1 MILSELIQR
10 SPIRIFEQS
19 INGGLKPGE
28 IGIIASPNGVGKT
41 SVLVQLALDKLMQ
54 GKKVI
59 HVSFTQHTHYVPI
72 WYEDIF
78 NEFINSKNLENTA
91 EVKND
96 LVKNRVLMNFN
107 QDGVTKEQILRSLR
121 AMIIE
126 GGFKADSI
134 IIDGFDFN
142 RAASNSAALGSAAAL
157 GSTAALGSDSAS
169 GILSGSGIYSD
180 SANTSGI
187 KASFEAVKNF
197 ATELGVSVW
206 YSCSVKDDGSQY
218 DNENIPVVLNSF
230 IDFIDVVIILQP
242 KQDFIE
248 LSISKDRGS
257 IITKLNTAELA
268 PMRLDPKT
276 LLILEA

>member
-41 SVLVQLALDKLMQ
+41 SVLVQLALDKLLQ
-54 GKKVI
+54 GRKVI
-59 HVSFTQHTHYVPI
+59 HVSFTQHTQYVPV

-78 NEFINSKNLENTA
+78 NEFISKKNLENAA

-107 QDGVTKEQILRSLR
+107 QDGITKEQIIKSLR

-134 IIDGFDFN
+134 IIDGFDFS
-142 RAASNSAALGSAAAL
+142 RTDKTSISN
-157 GSTAALGSDSAS
+157 
-169 GILSGSGIYSD
+169 
-180 SANTSGI
+180 
-187 KASFEAVKNF
+187 VKTF

-206 YSCSVKDDGSQY
+206 YSCSVKDEGQQY
-218 DNENIPVVLNSF
+218 DKENIPLVIGGFADV
-230 IDFIDVVIILQP
+230 IDVVIALRP
-242 KQDFIE
+242 KPDHIE
-248 LSISKDRGS
+248 LSISKDRDS
-257 IITKLNTAELA
+257 IISKSMA
-268 PMRLDPKT
+268 MKLDPKT

>member
-1 MILSELIQR
+1 LILSELVQR

-28 IGIIASPNGVGKT
+28 VGIIASPNGVGKT
-41 SVLVQLALDKLMQ
+41 SVLVQLALDKLLQ

-59 HVSFTQHTHYVPI
+59 HVSFTQHTQYVPV

-78 NEFINSKNLENTA
+78 NEFISKKNLENA
-91 EVKND
+91 ADIKNE

-107 QDGVTKEQILRSLR
+107 QDGMTKDQIIRSLR

-126 GGFKADSI
+126 GGFKAEAI
-134 IIDGFDFN
+134 IIDGFDFS
-142 RAASNSAALGSAAAL
+142 R
-157 GSTAALGSDSAS
+157 TD
-169 GILSGSGIYSD
+169 
-180 SANTSGI
+180 
-187 KASFEAVKNF
+187 KASIANVKNF

-206 YSCSVKDDGSQY
+206 YSCSVKDDGPQY
-218 DNENIPVVLNSF
+218 DKENIPLVISGF
-230 IDFIDVVIILQP
+230 AEIIDVVIVLRP
-242 KQDFIE
+242 KPDHIE

-257 IITKLNTAELA
+257 IISKSMA
-268 PMRLDPKT
+268 MRLDPKT

>member
-41 SVLVQLALDKLMQ
+41 SVLVQLALDKLLQ
-54 GKKVI
+54 GRKVI
-59 HVSFTQHTHYVPI
+59 HVSFTQHTQYVPV

-78 NEFINSKNLENTA
+78 NEFISKKNLENAA

-107 QDGVTKEQILRSLR
+107 QDGITKEQIIKSLR
-121 AMIIE
+121 AMRIE

-134 IIDGFDFN
+134 IIDGFDFS
-142 RAASNSAALGSAAAL
+142 RTDKTSISN
-157 GSTAALGSDSAS
+157 
-169 GILSGSGIYSD
+169 
-180 SANTSGI
+180 
-187 KASFEAVKNF
+187 VKTF

-206 YSCSVKDDGSQY
+206 YSCSVKDEGQQY
-218 DNENIPVVLNSF
+218 DKENIPLM
-230 IDFIDVVIILQP
+230 IGDFIDIVDVVIVLQP
-242 KQDFIE
+242 KPDHIE
-248 LSISKDRGS
+248 LSISKDRDS
-257 IITKLNTAELA
+257 IISTPMA
-268 PMRLDPKT
+268 MRLDPKT
-276 LLILEA
+276 LLILEV